1 MKTQHVIEIRNLK
14 KTFDEKRIIDGL
26 DLDVGRNEIV
36 AILGPSGCGKS
47 TLLRCIV
54 GLEAQEN
61 GDIAYASTDGSS
73 SVGYLFQQP
82 ILYPHLNV
90 AANIALG
97 FTTMVGK
104 KKAREIIAEELK
116 SVSLSGFENRRVESL
131 SGGEAQRIALIRAML
146 CQPEILLLDEP
157 FSALDLDTR
166 RVLTVQTRTWLKQR
180 NTAAIH
186 VTHDPE
192 EAALIADRVIEW
204 SELFHSDNEE
214 E

>member
-1 MKTQHVIEIRNLK
+1 MIESVLEIKNLAK
-14 KTFDEKRIIDGL
+14 SFDEVGVFSGLNLRLDG
-26 DLDVGRNEIV
+26 NEIV

-54 GLEAQEN
+54 GLEEAER
-61 GDIAYASTDGSS
+61 GEIRFASKRREEG
-73 SVGYLFQQP
+73 VGYLFQQP

-97 FTTMVGK
+97 FKAKPSK
-104 KKAREIIAEELK
+104 KERQIAIARELESVELD
-116 SVSLSGFENRRVESL
+116 GFESRRVESL
-131 SGGEAQRIALIRAML
+131 SGGEAQRIALLRAML
-146 CQPEILLLDEP
+146 GQPEVLLLDEP
-157 FSALDLDTR
+157 FSALDLETR
-166 RVLTVQTRTWLKQR
+166 RSITVQTRKWLKQR

-192 EAALIADRVIEW
+192 EAELMAGRVVPWQAL
-204 SELFHSDNEE
+204 FGHFEE

>member
-1 MKTQHVIEIRNLK
+1 MIESVLEIKNLAK
-14 KTFDEKRIIDGL
+14 SFDEVGVFSGLNLRLDG
-26 DLDVGRNEIV
+26 NEIV

-54 GLEAQEN
+54 GLEEAER
-61 GDIAYASTDGSS
+61 GEIRFASKRREEG
-73 SVGYLFQQP
+73 VGYLFQQP

-97 FTTMVGK
+97 FKAKPSK
-104 KKAREIIAEELK
+104 KERQRTIARELESVELE
-116 SVSLSGFENRRVESL
+116 GFESRRVESL
-131 SGGEAQRIALIRAML
+131 SGGEAQRIALLRAML
-146 CQPEILLLDEP
+146 GQPEVLLLDEP
-157 FSALDLDTR
+157 FSALDLETR
-166 RVLTVQTRTWLKQR
+166 RSITVQTRKWLKQR

-192 EAALIADRVIEW
+192 EAELMADRVVPW
-204 SELFHSDNEE
+204 QTLFDHFEE

>member
-1 MKTQHVIEIRNLK
+1 MIESVLEIKNLAK
-14 KTFDEKRIIDGL
+14 SFDEVGVFSGLNLRLDG
-26 DLDVGRNEIV
+26 NEIV

-54 GLEAQEN
+54 GLEEAER
-61 GDIAYASTDGSS
+61 GEIRFASKRREEG
-73 SVGYLFQQP
+73 VGYLFQQP

-97 FTTMVGK
+97 FKAKPSK
-104 KKAREIIAEELK
+104 KERQRTIARELESVELDGLE
-116 SVSLSGFENRRVESL
+116 SRRVESL
-131 SGGEAQRIALIRAML
+131 SGGEAQRVALLRAML
-146 CQPEILLLDEP
+146 GQPEVLLLDEP
-157 FSALDLDTR
+157 FSALDLETR
-166 RVLTVQTRTWLKQR
+166 RSITVQTRKWLKQR

-192 EAALIADRVIEW
+192 EAELMADRVVAW
-204 SELFHSDNEE
+204 QALFDHFEE

>member
-1 MKTQHVIEIRNLK
+1 MIESVLEIKNLAK
-14 KTFDEKRIIDGL
+14 SFDEVGVFSGLNLRLDG
-26 DLDVGRNEIV
+26 NEIV

-54 GLEAQEN
+54 GLEEAER
-61 GDIAYASTDGSS
+61 GEIRFASKRREEG
-73 SVGYLFQQP
+73 VGYLFQQP

-97 FTTMVGK
+97 FKAKPSK
-104 KKAREIIAEELK
+104 KERQRTISRELESVELD
-116 SVSLSGFENRRVESL
+116 GFESRRVESL
-131 SGGEAQRIALIRAML
+131 SGGEAQRIALLRAML
-146 CQPEILLLDEP
+146 GQPEVLLLDEP
-157 FSALDLDTR
+157 FSALDLETR
-166 RVLTVQTRTWLKQR
+166 RSITVQTRKWLKQR

-192 EAALIADRVIEW
+192 EAELMADRVVPW
-204 SELFHSDNEE
+204 QTLFDHFEE

>member
-1 MKTQHVIEIRNLK
+1 MTGSVLELKNL
-14 KTFDEKRIIDGL
+14 EKSFAEVSVFSGL
-26 DLDVGRNEIV
+26 SLRLKANEIV

-54 GLEAQEN
+54 GLEDADKGELRF
-61 GDIAYASTDGSS
+61 ASKRGAEG
-73 SVGYLFQQP
+73 VGYLFQQP

-97 FTTMVGK
+97 FKAKLSKKERQTT
-104 KKAREIIAEELK
+104 IAKELE
-116 SVSLSGFENRRVESL
+116 SVDLNGFESRRVESL
-131 SGGEAQRIALIRAML
+131 SGGEAQRIALLRAML
-146 CQPEILLLDEP
+146 GQPEVLLLDEP
-157 FSALDLDTR
+157 FSALDLETR
-166 RVLTVQTRTWLKQR
+166 RNITVQTREWLKQR

-192 EAALIADRVIEW
+192 EAELMADRVVPW
-204 SELFHSDNEE
+204 QTLFDRSEE

>member
-1 MKTQHVIEIRNLK
+1 MNGSVLEIKNLK
-14 KTFDEKRIIDGL
+14 KSFAEVSVFSGL
-26 DLDVGRNEIV
+26 NLHLEANEIV

-54 GLEAQEN
+54 GLEDADRGELRF
-61 GDIAYASTDGSS
+61 ASNRGAEG
-73 SVGYLFQQP
+73 VGYLFQQP

-97 FTTMVGK
+97 FKAKLSKKERQTT
-104 KKAREIIAEELK
+104 IAKELE
-116 SVSLSGFENRRVESL
+116 SVNLSGFESRRVESL
-131 SGGEAQRIALIRAML
+131 SGGEAQRIALLRAML
-146 CQPEILLLDEP
+146 GQPEVLLLDEP
-157 FSALDLDTR
+157 FSALDLETR
-166 RVLTVQTRTWLKQR
+166 RNITVQTREWLKQR

-192 EAALIADRVIEW
+192 EAELMADRVVPW
-204 SELFHSDNEE
+204 QTLFGRFEE

>member
-1 MKTQHVIEIRNLK
+1 MIESVLEIKNLAK
-14 KTFDEKRIIDGL
+14 SFDEVGVFSGLNLRLDG
-26 DLDVGRNEIV
+26 NEIV

-54 GLEAQEN
+54 GLEEAER
-61 GDIAYASTDGSS
+61 GEIRFASKRREEG
-73 SVGYLFQQP
+73 VGYLFQQP

-97 FTTMVGK
+97 FKAKPSK
-104 KKAREIIAEELK
+104 KERQRTIARELESVELD
-116 SVSLSGFENRRVESL
+116 GFESRRVESL
-131 SGGEAQRIALIRAML
+131 SGGEAQRIALLRAML
-146 CQPEILLLDEP
+146 GQPEVLLLDEP
-157 FSALDLDTR
+157 FSALDLETR
-166 RVLTVQTRTWLKQR
+166 RSITVQTRKWLKQR

-192 EAALIADRVIEW
+192 EAELMADRVVPW
-204 SELFHSDNEE
+204 QTLFDHFEE

>member
-1 MKTQHVIEIRNLK
+1 MIESVLEIKNLAK
-14 KTFDEKRIIDGL
+14 SFDEVGVFSGLNLRLDG
-26 DLDVGRNEIV
+26 NEIV

-54 GLEAQEN
+54 GLEEAER
-61 GDIAYASTDGSS
+61 GEIRFASKRREEG
-73 SVGYLFQQP
+73 VGYLFQQP

-97 FTTMVGK
+97 FKAKPSK
-104 KKAREIIAEELK
+104 KERQRTIARELESVELD
-116 SVSLSGFENRRVESL
+116 GFESRRVESL
-131 SGGEAQRIALIRAML
+131 SGGEAQRIALLRAML
-146 CQPEILLLDEP
+146 GQPEVLLLDEP
-157 FSALDLDTR
+157 FSALDLETR
-166 RVLTVQTRTWLKQR
+166 RSITVQTRKWLKQR

-192 EAALIADRVIEW
+192 EAELMADRVVPW
-204 SELFHSDNEE
+204 QALFGHFEE